1 MHSTGSQDVP
11 ADLAEWGL
19 HAFALGA
26 RSTPHSVVA
35 MDDNGALLYH
45 ARQGITLGRLEAHGI
60 TASQSQLAL
69 LQAYGLVTVDGD
81 RITTAFPVV
90 GPEVLGPLRPRV
102 RQLAADLVPR
112 ISGAVA
118 AISAELRR
126 RGHAGHDYTVVFGH
140 AVDGLLW
147 DRLRAH
153 GLAPTTE
160 LSIDRPYWNG
170 AFWAIYPPITD
181 SAGVNELSGT
191 EATLIMVW
199 TDATNKALWDLARS
213 EAGQALVNDP
223 TVQTDVPVLAADES
237 DALHRH
243 SMSIADTLAQAL
255 RTDRQAQELLE
266 AIPDANPHE
275 GVLILA
281 HELIWEIMEA
291 LVAAGNLRPP
301 PGMRDQD
308 PASHALSEQL
318 LLRLHRKD

>member
-1 MHSTGSQDVP
+1 MGSTGSQDVP

-45 ARQGITLGRLEAHGI
+45 ARKGITLGRLEALGI

-69 LQAYGLVTVDGD
+69 LQAYDLVTLDGD

-90 GPEVLGPLRPRV
+90 GPEVLGPLRPRI
-102 RQLAADLVPR
+102 RRLAVDLVPH
-112 ISGAVA
+112 ISSAVA

-170 AFWAIYPPITD
+170 AFWAMYPPITG
-181 SAGVNELSGT
+181 SAGVNEHSGT
-191 EATLIMVW
+191 EATLVMVW
-199 TDATNKALWDLARS
+199 TDATNRALWDLARS

-223 TVQTDVPVLAADES
+223 TAQTDVPVLAADES

-243 SMSIADTLAQAL
+243 SMSIADTIAQKLRSDPRAQAL
-255 RTDRQAQELLE
+255 LD
-266 AIPDANPHE
+266 AIPNADTNE

-291 LVAAGNLRPP
+291 LVAAGSLQLP
-301 PGMRDQD
+301 PGMRAQD
-308 PASHALSEQL
+308 PAGHTLGEQL
-318 LLRLHRKD
+318 LLRLHQKD

>member
-1 MHSTGSQDVP
+1 MGSTGSQDVP

-45 ARQGITLGRLEAHGI
+45 ARKGITLGRLEALGI

-69 LQAYGLVTVDGD
+69 LQAYDLVTLDGD
-81 RITTAFPVV
+81 RVTTAFPVV

-102 RQLAADLVPR
+102 RRLAVDLVPH
-112 ISGAVA
+112 ISSAVA

-170 AFWAIYPPITD
+170 AFWAMYPPITG
-181 SAGVNELSGT
+181 SAGVNEHSGT
-191 EATLIMVW
+191 EATLVMVW
-199 TDATNKALWDLARS
+199 TDATNRALWDLARS

-223 TVQTDVPVLAADES
+223 TAQTDVPVLAADES

-243 SMSIADTLAQAL
+243 SMSIADTIAQKLRSDPRAQAL
-255 RTDRQAQELLE
+255 LD
-266 AIPDANPHE
+266 AIPNADANE

-291 LVAAGNLRPP
+291 LVAAGSLQLP
-301 PGMRDQD
+301 PGMRAQD
-308 PASHALSEQL
+308 PADHTLGEQL
-318 LLRLHRKD
+318 LLRLHQKD